1 MDKRKV
7 IIIASIIVII
17 VIALIIFGI
26 VKYNTRII
34 DVSGAKHS
42 VTIIENTDFYRKA
55 KLMDVKI
62 HKELPIGTNVYVLE
76 DFVDE
81 ETEVAWS
88 KVVIDNKI
96 GYVQTAALGYYKAS
110 EDEKVLMVDLSKF
123 NKGKNFD
130 TGGDGCF
137 LNK

>member
-62 HKELPIGTNVYVLE
+62 HKELPIGTNV
-76 DFVDE
+76 
-81 ETEVAWS
+81 
-88 KVVIDNKI
+88 
-96 GYVQTAALGYYKAS
+96 
-110 EDEKVLMVDLSKF
+110 
-123 NKGKNFD
+123 
-130 TGGDGCF
+130 
-137 LNK
+137 

>member
-1 MDKRKV
+1 MDKRK
-7 IIIASIIVII
+7 IIIASIVVAVII

-26 VKYNTRII
+26 VKYNNRII
-34 DVSGAKHS
+34 DVSEAKHS

-55 KLMDVKI
+55 KLIDVKI

-81 ETEVAWS
+81 ETQVAWS

-96 GYVQTAALGYYKAS
+96 GYVQDRKS
-110 EDEKVLMVDLSKF
+110 VV
-123 NKGKNFD
+123 
-130 TGGDGCF
+130 
-137 LNK
+137 